1 MAYGIA
7 LDLGTSGFR
16 SHLVDLDK
24 GAKIL
29 DTAITSRHPLPGAN
43 IMDHMHFWM
52 SSGRDISHKIIAQTI
67 YDLVSLYGK
76 DKLKEVTT
84 ISVCGN
90 PIQLSLFED
99 IEIRDL
105 AFAGQNKLKA
115 LGVVPPSRKA
125 HTTTA
130 GDIGLVGLNPE
141 IEVRIPPAIRH
152 EIGADALAMII
163 KSGMLDKKET
173 CMVTDYG
180 TNAEMGLYYDGEL
193 YSGSAAAGPAMEGQ
207 SIEQGMLAAPHAIS
221 DVEAFDDG
229 TWENRVLN
237 DTLGVVATARVD
249 PRTGNV
255 VKELDP
261 YKARG
266 ITGTGVV
273 STVAEGLRMG
283 IIQLPSIDSPDKKIH
298 LVNGINISAK
308 DVEEAGKAMGAIRAG
323 HRTLMFEVG
332 LSDSDVKTM
341 YMAGASGT
349 YVDPFKAQ
357 YCGMIPR
364 VLDEVYQLG
373 NTSLMMAHDLL
384 KRDTEL
390 DMMQDVANSI
400 SANHIMFAG
409 SKKFEDMYV
418 LELAYWT
425 EGMGADMYNDL
436 MEASGFPKLPDI
448 VRPKVCKRVVKSDI
462 PDVGAGLHTLE
473 KVGMVMK
480 AKFDGCIG
488 CMKCERQCPEK
499 ALTVH
504 KQDDGTFEI
513 NVRSDLCLGT
523 ACQACEFH
531 CTEKVYVFKDLKSDY
546 VL

>member
-29 DTAITSRHPLPGAN
+29 DTAITVRHPLPGAN

-52 SSGRDISHKIIAQTI
+52 SSGREITHKIIAQTV
-67 YDLVSLYGK
+67 YDLISLYGK
-76 DKLKEVTT
+76 DKLSQVKK

-99 IEIRDL
+99 IEVRDL

-130 GDIGLVGLNPE
+130 GDIGLVGIDPE
-141 IEVRIPPAIRH
+141 VEVLIPPAIRH

-163 KSGMLDKKET
+163 KSGMLDRKEV

-180 TNAEMGLYYDGEL
+180 TNAEMGLYYEGEL

-207 SIEQGMLAAPHAIS
+207 SIEQGVLASPRAIS
-221 DVEAFDDG
+221 DMDANDDG
-229 TWENRVLN
+229 TW
-237 DTLGVVATARVD
+237 D
-249 PRTGNV
+249 NV
-255 VKELDP
+255 VLDDKLVP
-261 YKARG
+261 IVTAKVNPLTGETVRMLDYKAKG
-266 ITGTGVV
+266 ITGTGTV
-273 STVAEGLRMG
+273 SCIAEGLRTG
-283 IIQLPSIDSPDKKIH
+283 VIALPDISTPDQKIH
-298 LVNGINISAK
+298 LVDGVCITPQ
-308 DVEEAGKAMGAIRAG
+308 DVHEAGKAMGAIRAG
-323 HRTLMFEVG
+323 HRTLMYEVG
-332 LSDSDVKTM
+332 LSDADVKVM

-349 YVDPFKAQ
+349 YVDPYKAQ

-384 KRDTEL
+384 KSDKEL

-409 SKKFEDMYV
+409 NKKFEDMYV
-418 LELAYWT
+418 LELAYWD
-425 EGMGADMYNDL
+425 EGMPMDMYNTM
-436 MEASGFPKLPDI
+436 MEASGFPSLPDI
-448 VRPKVCKRVVKSDI
+448 VRPKVCKRIVKSDI
-462 PDVGAGLHTLE
+462 PDVGLGIHTLDP
-473 KVGMVMK
+473 VGMIMK
-480 AKFDGCIG
+480 GKYKGCTG
-488 CMKCERQCPEK
+488 CRKCQRGCPEK
-499 ALTVH
+499 ALTVADC
-504 KQDDGTFEI
+504 DDGTFEI
-513 NVRSDLCLGT
+513 SVRSDLCLGT
-523 ACQACEFH
+523 ACQACEFN
-531 CTEKVYVFKDLKSDY
+531 CSEKVYSFKGLQVQY
-546 VL
+546 QL

>member
-1 MAYGIA
+1 MPYGIA

-29 DTAITSRHPLPGAN
+29 DTAITVRHPLPGAN
-43 IMDHMHFWM
+43 VMDHMHFWM
-52 SSGRDISHKIIAQTI
+52 NSGREITHKIIAQTV
-67 YDLVSLYGK
+67 YDLISLYGK
-76 DKLKEVTT
+76 DKLSQVKK
-84 ISVCGN
+84 IAVCGN

-105 AFAGQNKLKA
+105 AFAGENKLKA

-130 GDIGLVGLNPE
+130 GDIGLIGLNPE
-141 IEVRIPPAIRH
+141 VEVLIPPAIRH

-163 KSGMLDKKET
+163 KSKMLERKEV

-180 TNAEMGLYYDGEL
+180 TNAEMGLFYDGEL

-207 SIEQGMLAAPHAIS
+207 SIEQGVLASPRSIS
-221 DVEAFDDG
+221 DVDANDDG
-229 TWENRVLN
+229 TWNNIVL
-237 DTLGVVATARVD
+237 DDKLVPITTAKVD
-249 PRTGNV
+249 PKTGQT
-255 VKELDP
+255 VKIMD
-261 YKARG
+261 YKAKG
-266 ITGTGVV
+266 ITGTGTV
-273 STVAEGLRMG
+273 SCIAEGLRTG
-283 IIQLPSIDSPDKKIH
+283 IIPLPGIDTPDKKIH
-298 LVNGINISAK
+298 LVDGVYLSEH
-308 DVEEAGKAMGAIRAG
+308 DVHEAGKAMGAIRAG
-323 HRTLMFEVG
+323 HRTLMYEVG
-332 LSDSDVKTM
+332 LSDADVKVM

-384 KRDTEL
+384 RSENEL

-409 SKKFEDMYV
+409 NKKFEDMYV
-418 LELAYWT
+418 LELAYWD
-425 EGMGADMYNDL
+425 EGMPMDMYNTM
-436 MEASGFPKLPDI
+436 MEAGGFPPLPEI
-448 VRPKVCKRVVKSDI
+448 VRPKIFQRIVKSDI
-462 PDVGAGLHTLE
+462 PDVGAGIHTLDP
-473 KVGMVMK
+473 VGMIMK
-480 AKFDGCIG
+480 GKFKGCTG
-488 CMKCERQCPEK
+488 CKKCQRKCPEK
-499 ALTVH
+499 ALTVL
-504 KQDDGTFEI
+504 DCPDGTYEI

-523 ACQACEFH
+523 ACQACNFN
-531 CTEKVYVFKDLKSDY
+531 CSEKVYAFNQLEVQYQL
-546 VL
+546 

>member
-1 MAYGIA
+1 MPYGIA

-29 DTAITSRHPLPGAN
+29 DTAITVRHPLPGAN
-43 IMDHMHFWM
+43 VMDHMHFWM
-52 SSGRDISHKIIAQTI
+52 NSGREITHKIIAQTV
-67 YDLVSLYGK
+67 YDLISLYGK
-76 DKLKEVTT
+76 DKLSQVKK
-84 ISVCGN
+84 IAVCGN

-105 AFAGQNKLKA
+105 AFAGENKLKA

-130 GDIGLVGLNPE
+130 GDIGLIGLNPE
-141 IEVRIPPAIRH
+141 VEVLIPPAIRH

-163 KSGMLDKKET
+163 KSKMLERKEV

-180 TNAEMGLYYDGEL
+180 TNAEMGLFYDGEL

-207 SIEQGMLAAPHAIS
+207 SIEQGVLASPRSIS
-221 DVEAFDDG
+221 DVDANDDG
-229 TWENRVLN
+229 TWNNIVL
-237 DTLGVVATARVD
+237 DDKLVPITTAKVD
-249 PRTGNV
+249 PRTGQT
-255 VKELDP
+255 VKIMD
-261 YKARG
+261 YKAKG
-266 ITGTGVV
+266 ITGTGTV
-273 STVAEGLRMG
+273 SCIAEGLRTG
-283 IIQLPSIDSPDKKIH
+283 IIPLPGIDTPDKKIH
-298 LVNGINISAK
+298 LVDGVYLSEH
-308 DVEEAGKAMGAIRAG
+308 DVHEAGKAMGAIRAG
-323 HRTLMFEVG
+323 HRTLMYEVG
-332 LSDSDVKTM
+332 LSDADVKVM

-384 KRDTEL
+384 RSENEL

-409 SKKFEDMYV
+409 NKKFEDMYV
-418 LELAYWT
+418 LELAYWD
-425 EGMGADMYNDL
+425 EGMPMDMYNTM
-436 MEASGFPKLPDI
+436 MEAGGFPPLPEI
-448 VRPKVCKRVVKSDI
+448 VRPKVFQRIVKSDI
-462 PDVGAGLHTLE
+462 PDVGAGIHTLDP
-473 KVGMVMK
+473 VGMIMK
-480 AKFDGCIG
+480 GKFKGCTG
-488 CMKCERQCPEK
+488 CKKCQRKCPEK
-499 ALTVH
+499 ALTVL
-504 KQDDGTFEI
+504 DCPDGTYEI

-523 ACQACEFH
+523 ACQACNFN
-531 CTEKVYVFKDLKSDY
+531 CSEKVYTFNQLEVQYQL
-546 VL
+546 